1 MALIRLIDSKH
12 ARVCNA
18 LVGKRVLEL
27 GAGTGLLGL
36 ALAAVG
42 SSVLVTDLPQVVNGM
57 IRANIEL
64 NRSDRDG
71 GQGAQ
76 TNQEKEKSAWWPD
89 AVSVGDGSIAGEALD
104 WTVPIDKQKLPVRTD
119 PFQAEVILAAEAIWL
134 IELVQPFISTALRL
148 MNGPHRP
155 ALYLSFID
163 RAKTESQVF
172 ASQEMVIQEFR
183 NEKGCLIE
191 EIHQDSHSSDDGTE
205 HVYRVTLD
213 DSNNNRTN
221 TQATD

>member
-1 MALIRLIDSKH
+1 MALIRLLDRKH
-12 ARVCNA
+12 AAVCDA
-18 LVGKRVLEL
+18 LVGKRILEL
-27 GAGTGLLGL
+27 GSGTGLLGL

-64 NRSDRDG
+64 NRSDKGG
-71 GQGAQ
+71 GQAAEMHP
-76 TNQEKEKSAWWPD
+76 EKEMSAWWPD
-89 AVSVGDGSIAGEALD
+89 AVSVGDGSIACEALD
-104 WTVPIDKQKLPVRTD
+104 WTVPIDKQELSLRVD

-134 IELVQPFISTALRL
+134 IELVEPFISTALRL

-163 RAKTESQVF
+163 RAKSESQVF
-172 ASQEMVIQEFR
+172 ASREIVIQGFR
-183 NEKGCLIE
+183 NERGCSIE

-213 DSNNNRTN
+213 GKK
-221 TQATD
+221 